1 MHGVIV
7 SSILL
12 PGALAALIAGIL
24 ADRYGRTRMIA
35 IGSVVFGI
43 GAALET
49 ASFRLAM
56 FIVGRLIK
64 GAGEGIFL
72 STVYVHVC
80 EICPAKKRGIVS
92 ALPQFL
98 ITLGL
103 VMGFFISYGTASL
116 EGSISWRLP
125 IAIQAFLAFSN
136 ATLCSLVPPSPRWLQ
151 AKGRSEDARA
161 IVAQLGLDD
170 AEQAEL
176 LSSSASGLEH
186 SPNSTFWENIKQTI
200 HEFREA
206 FSAPFRTRT
215 IFGCFLMAMQQFSG
229 IDGVLYYAPILLQQA
244 GISSSQASFLASGVS
259 ALLIMAVTIPATLFA
274 DRWGRKTSTLVGG
287 TLIFVLMLLMGSLYA
302 TGEVHADHGAGRWVV
317 IVSIYLFAVVFSVT
331 WAIGIR
337 SFLIESL
344 PRKTRSS
351 AASLGQGSNW
361 CDETHPRCGNCVKH
375 GVACDFEHPALAEQ
389 LAVPETPTTTSAT
402 SPSFCDS
409 PVTNRTPPTPVMPAG
424 TPVPLKMYRQVD
436 PPSLSTAT
444 KDNRMMEL
452 KLLHHYTTIT
462 CKTLLIADPM
472 SEAIFRDTV
481 PGLAFG
487 GANFLADAIL
497 AVSALH
503 MRSAQPQD
511 QALVRASHAY
521 MASSLSEYSDNLS
534 KGINSSNAEALFLTA
549 TLIAFQSTASRI
561 FMREDGGDTKDRSG
575 GYTLPLSWFHSFQGV
590 KTIVATSWQWL
601 RNSGIVVPIIQSQ
614 PALDLN
620 MSSEGNT
627 FFGSLLDGMEDELTA
642 MDPDPETR
650 NKTRQGYQHAVAVLN
665 WAHKIPLTGAPIV
678 FLATVSRRYME
689 VLQARRPRALAIL
702 ASFFGMLK
710 SLDSIW
716 WLKGIARREVMGIL
730 SLFDPDDQEWWS
742 RLQWPVRMAVYDGDV
757 IPSDVWGADWTA
769 GISLLDQSSQT
780 SGGFVSHIELLSQ
793 MTHVMQSMPHVSAET
808 IAETAYETVEAQI
821 TAQDLMSQ
829 TRDLAQETDQHEG
842 HDLNIQ
848 NLAHML
854 ALD

>member
-1 MHGVIV
+1 MPPRRSHKK
-7 SSILL
+7 SR
-12 PGALAALIAGIL
+12 AGCRRFKVPPLTI
-24 ADRYGRTRMIA
+24 
-35 IGSVVFGI
+35 
-43 GAALET
+43 
-49 ASFRLAM
+49 ASF
-56 FIVGRLIK
+56 F
-64 GAGEGIFL
+64 
-72 STVYVHVC
+72 
-80 EICPAKKRGIVS
+80 
-92 ALPQFL
+92 Q
-98 ITLGL
+98 
-103 VMGFFISYGTASL
+103 
-116 EGSISWRLP
+116 
-125 IAIQAFLAFSN
+125 
-136 ATLCSLVPPSPRWLQ
+136 
-151 AKGRSEDARA
+151 
-161 IVAQLGLDD
+161 
-170 AEQAEL
+170 
-176 LSSSASGLEH
+176 
-186 SPNSTFWENIKQTI
+186 
-200 HEFREA
+200 
-206 FSAPFRTRT
+206 
-215 IFGCFLMAMQQFSG
+215 
-229 IDGVLYYAPILLQQA
+229 
-244 GISSSQASFLASGVS
+244 
-259 ALLIMAVTIPATLFA
+259 
-274 DRWGRKTSTLVGG
+274 
-287 TLIFVLMLLMGSLYA
+287 
-302 TGEVHADHGAGRWVV
+302 
-317 IVSIYLFAVVFSVT
+317 
-331 WAIGIR
+331 
-337 SFLIESL
+337 
-344 PRKTRSS
+344 
-351 AASLGQGSNW
+351 

-389 LAVPETPTTTSAT
+389 LAIPETPTTTSAT

-424 TPVPLKMYRQVD
+424 APVPLKMYRQVD

-575 GYTLPLSWFHSFQGV
+575 GYSLPLSWFHSFQGV

-829 TRDLAQETDQHEG
+829 TRNLAQETGQHEG

-848 NLAHML
+848 NLACML